1 MAGSA
6 GKRLTISCLQWYR
19 VLCAAKD
26 GELALQGQAGAE
38 MIELLQVVKGERPSY
53 NVGQMSLLEKINETA
68 DLRRLPLEQLETVSD
83 EIRKYILET
92 MSRIGGHTGASLGA
106 IELAVALHY
115 AFDTPRDRLVWDVGH
130 QAYAHKILTGRRELL
145 PTIKQY
151 GGISGFLRRDESEYD
166 TFGAGHAS
174 TSLSAALGM
183 AIARDRKGEDHHVVA
198 LIGDASL
205 AGGMAMEAINQAG
218 HLKTRL
224 IVVLNDNEMS
234 IAPAVG
240 ALTGYLNRIRGAQGY
255 HRFKDE
261 VEETL
266 LAIPSL
272 GERLHHA
279 AKAMKDAIAAAVL
292 PGALVS
298 ELGFKYIGYV
308 DGHNPRALVAALR
321 EAKQV
326 KDGPVIVHAL
336 TTKGKGYPQA
346 EKDYYRWHATGP
358 FDLKTGKA
366 VKSAAKAPT
375 YTSVFGKTLCELME
389 KDPKIVALTAAM
401 PDGTGV
407 CDALE
412 RFPDRSFDV
421 GIAEQ
426 HCVTFAAG
434 MSCEGLKPVC
444 AIYSTFLQ
452 RAFDQLVHDVCIQ
465 NLNVKFCLDRGGI
478 AGGDGPTHHGLLDIA
493 YLRGVPNIIVMAPK
507 DEGEMRDMML
517 TLVEHEGPAA
527 MRYPRGNGVGASID
541 REPELLEIGKGE
553 ILRDGGE
560 IAIVAYGSMVHPSLQ
575 AAENLSREGIETTV
589 VNARFVKPLDAQL
602 LLALA
607 RTKRLIVTVEE
618 AYLAGGFGSAV
629 LELLEEN
636 GLQDKV
642 RVVRMGIPDRLVT
655 HGDPKLLLAKY
666 GLDTDGIF
674 TRVRE
679 SIEVLDDRRAKP
691 QKVGS

>member
-1 MAGSA
+1 
-6 GKRLTISCLQWYR
+6 
-19 VLCAAKD
+19 
-26 GELALQGQAGAE
+26 
-38 MIELLQVVKGERPSY
+38 
-53 NVGQMSLLEKINETA
+53 MSLIESINSPA
-68 DLRRLPLEQLETVSD
+68 DLRRLQPDQLQTVAD
-83 EIRKYILET
+83 EIRTYILET
-92 MSRIGGHTGASLGA
+92 MSRVGGHTGASLGA
-106 IELAVALHY
+106 VELAVALHY
-115 AFDTPRDRLVWDVGH
+115 AFDTPHDRLVWDVGH
-130 QAYAHKILTGRRELL
+130 QAYAHKILTGRRDSL

-183 AIARDRKGEDHHVVA
+183 AIARDRKDEDHHVVA

-218 HLKTRL
+218 HLKSRL

-240 ALTGYLNRIRGAQGY
+240 ALTGYLNRIRGAHGY

-261 VEETL
+261 VEEKL
-266 LAIPSL
+266 LAIPSV

-279 AKAMKDAIAAAVL
+279 AKTMKDVIAAAVL

-308 DGHNPRALVAALR
+308 DGHNTRALVAALR
-321 EAKQV
+321 EAKQI

-336 TTKGKGYPQA
+336 TTKGKGFPGA
-346 EKDYYRWHATGP
+346 DTDYYRWHATGP

-366 VKSAAKAPT
+366 VSSSAKAPT
-375 YTSVFGKTLCELME
+375 YTSVFGDVLCELMA
-389 KDPKIVALTAAM
+389 KDSQIVALTAAM

-407 CDALE
+407 CKALE
-412 RFPDRSFDV
+412 KFPERSFDV

-434 MSCEGLKPVC
+434 LSCEGLKPVC

-452 RAFDQLVHDVCIQ
+452 RGFDQLVHDVCIQ

-478 AGGDGPTHHGLLDIA
+478 AGGDGQTHHGLLDIA
-493 YLRGVPNIIVMAPK
+493 YLRAVPNIVLMAPK
-507 DEGEMRDMML
+507 DEGEMRDMLFTM
-517 TLVEHEGPAA
+517 TEHHGPAA
-527 MRYPRGNGVGASID
+527 MRYPRGNGVGVPLD
-541 REPELLEIGKGE
+541 REPQLLEIGKAE

-560 IAIVAYGSMVHPSLQ
+560 VAIIAYGSMVHPSMV
-575 AAENLSREGIETTV
+575 AAENLAKANIEATV
-589 VNARFVKPLDAQL
+589 VNARFVKPLDASL

-636 GLQDKV
+636 GLQDKI
-642 RVVRMGIPDRLVT
+642 RFVRMGIPDRLIT
-655 HGDPKLLLAKY
+655 HGDAKLLLAKY
-666 GLDTDGIF
+666 GLDADGIYN
-674 TRVRE
+674 RVKE
-679 SIEVLDDRRAKP
+679 SMEVLDERRAHP
-691 QKVGS
+691 QRVK

>member
-1 MAGSA
+1 M
-6 GKRLTISCLQWYR
+6 RP
-19 VLCAAKD
+19 
-26 GELALQGQAGAE
+26 LALQSAA
-38 MIELLQVVKGERPSY
+38 
-53 NVGQMSLLEKINETA
+53 MSLLEQINSPA
-68 DLRRLPLEQLETVSD
+68 DLRRLRPDQLQDVAE
-83 EIRKYILET
+83 EIRQYILET
-92 MSRIGGHTGASLGA
+92 MSRVGGHTGASLGA
-106 IELAVALHY
+106 IELAVAMHY
-115 AFDTPRDRLVWDVGH
+115 AFDTPQDRLVWDVGH
-130 QAYAHKILTGRRELL
+130 QAYAHKILTGRRDQL
-145 PTIKQY
+145 PSIKQY
-151 GGISGFLRRDESEYD
+151 GGLSGFLRRDESEYD

-183 AIARDRKGEDHHVVA
+183 AIARDRKDEDHHVVA

-205 AGGMAMEAINQAG
+205 AGGMAMEAVNQAG

-240 ALTGYLNRIRGAQGY
+240 ALTGYLNRIREAHGY

-261 VEETL
+261 VEEKL
-266 LAIPSL
+266 LSIPSV

-279 AKAMKDAIAAAVL
+279 AKAVKDAIAAAVL
-292 PGALVS
+292 PGALVN

-308 DGHNPRALVAALR
+308 DGHNVRALVAALN
-321 EAKQV
+321 EAKQI

-336 TTKGKGYPQA
+336 TTKGKGHPAA
-346 EKDYYRWHATGP
+346 ESDYYKWHATGP
-358 FDLKTGKA
+358 FDLQTGKP
-366 VKSAAKAPT
+366 VKSAPTAPT
-375 YTSVFGKTLCELME
+375 YTKVFGDTLCELMATDE
-389 KDPKIVALTAAM
+389 KIVALTAAM
-401 PDGTGV
+401 PDGTGI
-407 CDALE
+407 CEALT

-434 MSCEGLKPVC
+434 LSVEGLKPVC

-465 NLNVKFCLDRGGI
+465 DLNVKFCLDRGGI

-493 YLRGVPNIIVMAPK
+493 YLRGVPNIVVMAPK
-507 DEGEMRDMML
+507 DEGEMRDMLFTM
-517 TLVEHEGPAA
+517 TEHVGPAA
-527 MRYPRGNGVGASID
+527 MRYPRGNGIGADIT
-541 REPELLEIGKGE
+541 RAPEKIEIGKAE
-553 ILRDGGE
+553 LLRDGGE
-560 IAIVAYGSMVHPSLQ
+560 IAIVSYGSMVHPSLK
-575 AAENLSREGIETTV
+575 AAENLAKDGIETTV
-589 VNARFVKPLDAQL
+589 VNARFVKPLDSGL

-629 LELLEEN
+629 VELLEEN

-642 RVVRMGIPDRLVT
+642 RVVRMGIPDRIVT

-666 GLDTDGIF
+666 GLDTDGIY
-674 TRVRE
+674 TRVKE
-679 SIEVLDDRRAKP
+679 SFEVIEDRRAKH
-691 QKVGS
+691 QKVTV

>member
-1 MAGSA
+1 M
-6 GKRLTISCLQWYR
+6 T
-19 VLCAAKD
+19 
-26 GELALQGQAGAE
+26 
-38 MIELLQVVKGERPSY
+38 LLQS
-53 NVGQMSLLEKINETA
+53 INSPA
-68 DLRRLPLEQLETVSD
+68 DLRLLRLDQLQQVAE
-83 EIRKYILET
+83 EIRQYILET
-92 MSRIGGHTGASLGA
+92 MSRVGGHTGATLGA

-115 AFDTPRDRLVWDVGH
+115 AFDTPHDRLVWDVGH
-130 QAYAHKILTGRRELL
+130 QAYAHKILTGRREAL
-145 PTIKQY
+145 PTVKQY

-166 TFGAGHAS
+166 AFGAGHAS

-183 AIARDRKGEDHHVVA
+183 AIARDRKGENHNVVA

-205 AGGMAMEAINQAG
+205 AGGMAMEAVNQAG

-240 ALTGYLNRIRGAQGY
+240 ALTGYLNRIREAHGY

-261 VEETL
+261 VEGTL
-266 LAIPSL
+266 RAIPSV
-272 GERLHHA
+272 GERLHQA
-279 AKAMKDAIAAAVL
+279 AETMKDAIAAAVL
-292 PGALVS
+292 PGALVN

-308 DGHNPRALVAALR
+308 DGHNVRALVAALR
-321 EAKQV
+321 EAQQI

-336 TTKGKGYPQA
+336 TTKGKGHPAA
-346 EKDYYRWHATGP
+346 EEDYYKWHATGP
-358 FDLKTGKA
+358 FDLKTGKPI
-366 VKSAAKAPT
+366 KSSASAPT
-375 YTSVFGKTLCELME
+375 YTKVFGEVLCELMAR
-389 KDPKIVALTAAM
+389 DHKIVALTAAM

-407 CDALE
+407 CDALVK
-412 RFPDRSFDV
+412 FPERSFDV

-434 MSCEGLKPVC
+434 LSIEGLKPVC

-493 YLRGVPNIIVMAPK
+493 YLRGVPDDALMAPK
-507 DEGEMRDMML
+507 DEGEMRDMLFTM
-517 TLVEHEGPAA
+517 VEHVGPAA
-527 MRYPRGNGVGASID
+527 MRYARCNGIGVSIE
-541 REPELLEIGKGE
+541 RAPQLMEIGKGE

-560 IAIVAYGSMVHPSLQ
+560 VAIVAYGSRGRPAVP
-575 AAENLSREGIETTV
+575 AATTLAKDGMETTV
-589 VNARFVKPLDAQL
+589 VNARFVKPLDAEL

-618 AYLAGGFGSAV
+618 AYLAGGFGSAII
-629 LELLEEN
+629 ELLEEN

-642 RVVRMGIPDRLVT
+642 RVVRMGVPDRIVT
-655 HGDPKLLLAKY
+655 HGDAKLLLAKY
-666 GLDTDGIF
+666 GLDADGIY

-679 SIEVLDDRRAKP
+679 SIDVMDHRRTKP
-691 QKVGS
+691 QKMGR

>member
-1 MAGSA
+1 M
-6 GKRLTISCLQWYR
+6 
-19 VLCAAKD
+19 D
-26 GELALQGQAGAE
+26 
-38 MIELLQVVKGERPSY
+38 
-53 NVGQMSLLEKINETA
+53 LLEQINSPA
-68 DLRRLPLEQLETVSD
+68 DLRRLPVEQLQRVAD
-83 EIRKYILET
+83 EIRQYILET
-92 MSRIGGHTGASLGA
+92 MSRVGGHTGASLGA

-130 QAYAHKILTGRRELL
+130 QAYAHKILTGRRAEL

-151 GGISGFLRRDESEYD
+151 GGLSGFLRRDESEYD

-183 AIARDRKGEDHHVVA
+183 AIARDNKGDDYHVVA

-218 HLKTRL
+218 HLKSRL

-240 ALTGYLNRIRGAQGY
+240 ALTGYLNRIRGAHQY
-255 HRFKDE
+255 HRFKEE
-261 VEETL
+261 VEEKL
-266 LAIPSL
+266 LAIPSV

-279 AKAMKDAIAAAVL
+279 AKTVKDAIAAAVL
-292 PGALVS
+292 PGALVN

-308 DGHNPRALVAALR
+308 DGHNPRALVAAFR
-321 EAKQV
+321 EAQQI

-336 TTKGKGYPQA
+336 TTKGKGHPRA

-358 FDLKTGKA
+358 FDLKTGDA
-366 VKSAAKAPT
+366 IKSQAAAPT
-375 YTSVFGKTLCELME
+375 YTTVFGNTLAELMGRDE
-389 KDPKIVALTAAM
+389 KIVALTAAM
-401 PDGTGV
+401 PDGTGI
-407 CDALE
+407 CTALE
-412 RFPDRSFDV
+412 QFPDRSFDV

-434 MSCEGLKPVC
+434 MSCEGLTPVC

-452 RAFDQLVHDVCIQ
+452 RGFDQLVHDVCIQ
-465 NLNVKFCLDRGGI
+465 NLNVKFCLDRGGV

-493 YLRGVPNIIVMAPK
+493 YLRSVPNLVLMAPK
-507 DEGEMRDMML
+507 DEAELRDMLFTM
-517 TLVEHEGPAA
+517 VEHVGPAA
-527 MRYPRGNGVGASID
+527 MRYPRGSGVGAPID
-541 REPELLEIGKGE
+541 VEPKLLEIGKGE

-575 AAENLSREGIETTV
+575 AAENLAKEKIEATV
-589 VNARFVKPLDAQL
+589 VNARFVKPLDAPL

-607 RTKRLIVTVEE
+607 QTKRLIVTVEE

-666 GLDTDGIF
+666 GLDADGIYM
-674 TRVRE
+674 RVKE
-679 SIEVLDDRRAKP
+679 SIDVLNDRRAKP
-691 QKVGS
+691 QKVGR

>member
-1 MAGSA
+1 
-6 GKRLTISCLQWYR
+6 
-19 VLCAAKD
+19 
-26 GELALQGQAGAE
+26 
-38 MIELLQVVKGERPSY
+38 
-53 NVGQMSLLEKINETA
+53 MSLLESINSPA
-68 DLRRLPLEQLETVSD
+68 DLRNLELDQLQTVAD
-83 EIRKYILET
+83 DIRAYILET
-92 MSRIGGHTGASLGA
+92 MSRVGGHTGASLGA
-106 IELAVALHY
+106 VELAVALHY
-115 AFDTPRDRLVWDVGH
+115 AFETPNDRLVWDVGH
-130 QAYAHKILTGRRELL
+130 QAYAHKILTGRRDLL

-198 LIGDASL
+198 LIGDSSL

-218 HLKTRL
+218 HLKSRL

-240 ALTGYLNRIRGAQGY
+240 ALTGYLNRIRGAHGY

-261 VEETL
+261 VENRL
-266 LAIPSL
+266 LAIPSV

-279 AKAMKDAIAAAVL
+279 AKTMKDAIAAAVL

-321 EAKQV
+321 EAKQI

-336 TTKGKGYPQA
+336 TQKGKGFPEA
-346 EKDYYRWHATGP
+346 ETDYYRWHATGP
-358 FDLKTGKA
+358 FDLATGKA
-366 VKSAAKAPT
+366 IKSPSKTPT
-375 YTSVFGKTLCELME
+375 YTQVFGDTLCQLME
-389 KDPKIVALTAAM
+389 KDQKVVALTAAM

-407 CDALE
+407 CSALE
-412 RFPDRSFDV
+412 KFPERAFDV

-434 MSCEGLKPVC
+434 MSCEGLTPVC

-452 RAFDQLVHDVCIQ
+452 RGFDQLVHDVCIQ
-465 NLNVKFCLDRGGI
+465 ELNVKFCLDRGGI
-478 AGGDGPTHHGLLDIA
+478 AGGDGQTHHGLLDIA
-493 YLRGVPNIIVMAPK
+493 YLRAVPNIVVMAPK
-507 DEGEMRDMML
+507 DEGEMRDMLYTML
-517 TLVEHEGPAA
+517 EHNGPAA
-527 MRYPRGNGVGASID
+527 MRYPRGNGVGADIT
-541 REPELLEIGKGE
+541 REPELLEIGKAE

-560 IAIVAYGSMVHPSLQ
+560 IAIVAYGSMVHPSMA
-575 AAENLSREGIETTV
+575 AAEKLAKEGVETTV
-589 VNARFVKPLDAQL
+589 VNARYVKPLDAPL

-618 AYLAGGFGSAV
+618 AYLAGGFGAAV

-636 GLQDKV
+636 GLQDKT
-642 RVVRMGIPDRLVT
+642 RVVRMGIPDRLIT

-666 GLDTDGIF
+666 GLDSDGIYN
-674 TRVRE
+674 RVRE
-679 SIEVLDDRRAKP
+679 SVEVLDERRAKSHRL
-691 QKVGS
+691 V

>member
-1 MAGSA
+1 
-6 GKRLTISCLQWYR
+6 
-19 VLCAAKD
+19 
-26 GELALQGQAGAE
+26 
-38 MIELLQVVKGERPSY
+38 
-53 NVGQMSLLEKINETA
+53 MSLLERINSPA
-68 DLRRLPLEQLETVSD
+68 DLRRLQPDQLRTVAD
-83 EIRKYILET
+83 EIRTYILET
-92 MSRIGGHTGASLGA
+92 MSRVGGHTGASLGA
-106 IELAVALHY
+106 VELAVALHY
-115 AFDTPRDRLVWDVGH
+115 AFDTPRDRLVWYVGH
-130 QAYAHKILTGRRELL
+130 QAFAHKILTGRRELL
-145 PTIKQY
+145 PSIKQY
-151 GGISGFLRRDESEYD
+151 GGLSGFLRRDESEYD

-183 AIARDRKGEDHHVVA
+183 AIARDKKGENYHVVA

-205 AGGMAMEAINQAG
+205 AGGMAMEALNQAG

-224 IVVLNDNEMS
+224 IVLLNDNEMS

-240 ALTGYLNRIRGAQGY
+240 ALTGYLNRIRESQGY
-255 HRFKDE
+255 HRLKDE
-261 VEETL
+261 VGETL
-266 LAIPSL
+266 LAIPF

-279 AKAMKDAIAAAVL
+279 AKTMKDAIAAAVL

-321 EAKQV
+321 EAQQI

-336 TTKGKGYPQA
+336 TTKGRGHPAA
-346 EKDYYRWHATGP
+346 ESDYYKWHAIGP
-358 FDLKTGKA
+358 FDLATGKPI
-366 VKSAAKAPT
+366 KSPAKAPT
-375 YTSVFGKTLCELME
+375 YTAVFGKTLCELMARDE
-389 KDPKIVALTAAM
+389 KIVALTAAM

-407 CDALE
+407 SLALE
-412 RFPDRSFDV
+412 QFPERAFDV

-452 RAFDQLVHDVCIQ
+452 RAYDQLVHDVCIQ
-465 NLNVKFCLDRGGI
+465 NLNVKFFLDRGGV

-493 YLRGVPNIIVMAPK
+493 YLRGVPNIILMAPK
-507 DEGEMRDMML
+507 DELEMRDMML
-517 TLVEHEGPAA
+517 TMVEHVGPAA
-527 MRYPRGNGVGASID
+527 MRYPRGNGIGIPLD
-541 REPELLEIGKGE
+541 RDPEKLEIGKAE
-553 ILRDGGE
+553 LLRDGGE
-560 IAIVAYGSMVHPSLQ
+560 IAIVAYGSMVHPSLE
-575 AAENLSREGIETTV
+575 AAANLAKDGIETTV
-589 VNARFVKPLDAQL
+589 VNARFVKPLDSGL

-629 LELLEEN
+629 IELLEEN

-642 RVVRMGIPDRLVT
+642 RVVRMGVPDRIVT

-666 GLDTDGIF
+666 GLDADGIY
-674 TRVRE
+674 TRVKE
-679 SIEVLDDRRAKP
+679 AVEVLEDRRAKP
-691 QKVGS
+691 QKVPA